1 MTITS
6 ASFLAPT
13 GLLPDRRRVPVLVIV
28 LLLHAALLLLLLLL
42 APPVP
47 KGKPGSGTMVAV
59 NIASPTPERA
69 QPTVQPKPRV
79 SPQRTA
85 PQPEVIVQVPNAPP
99 AKWSFG
105 DPALQGFDLRKT
117 EPAEAPAQ
125 AVAGANLPD
134 SAVVGVAPD
143 GSKLYAAEWQREPT
157 DRELSFYISKARYSG
172 PGSYGLIACRTAPR
186 FKVEDCKAIGET
198 PGSGL
203 GYAVTEA
210 AWQFRVKPPRVDG
223 EYQVGTW
230 VSIRIDLRAGE

>member
-1 MTITS
+1 M
-6 ASFLAPT
+6 
-13 GLLPDRRRVPVLVIV
+13 PVLAVVIALHV
-28 LLLHAALLLLLLLL
+28 LLILLLLLL
-42 APPVP
+42 APPQP
-47 KGKPGSGTMVAV
+47 KGKPGVSSIVAV
-59 NIASPTPERA
+59 NIAAPSPQRAKPTPQRQA
-69 QPTVQPKPRV
+69 VRPPSPRSAPQPKPMV
-79 SPQRTA
+79 TA
-85 PQPEVIVQVPNAPP
+85 PDAAP

-105 DPALQGFDLRKT
+105 DPELRGFDISKV
-117 EPAEAPAQ
+117 PQAESRPAQ
-125 AVAGANLPD
+125 MAAGGPPD